1 LKQQDFWRKRYS
13 GTPLIQV
20 QFIPIA
26 NLLGPSDKLVKNSTK
41 LTCLDITGVVASR
54 TSNRA
59 WLKGL
64 EAGIYCT

>member
-1 LKQQDFWRKRYS
+1 
-13 GTPLIQV
+13 V

-41 LTCLDITGVVASR
+41 LTYLEITGDQYSVVASR
-54 TSNRA
+54 TSNGA

-64 EAGIYCT
+64 EAGIY